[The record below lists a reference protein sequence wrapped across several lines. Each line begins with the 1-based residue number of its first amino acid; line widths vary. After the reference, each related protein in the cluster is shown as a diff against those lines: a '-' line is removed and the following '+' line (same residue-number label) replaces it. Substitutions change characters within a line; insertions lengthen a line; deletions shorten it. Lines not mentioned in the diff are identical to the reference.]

1 MKSAL
6 ETALATRI
14 LVLDGAMGT
23 MIQRHHLEELDFR
36 EGAFETHDKPLK
48 GNNDL
53 LSITRPEIIKDIH
66 RQYLQAGAD
75 IIETNTFSGTT
86 IAQAD
91 YGLEAAVFD
100 INYQSAKIAKEVCG
114 EFTDRTRF
122 VAGSIGPT
130 NRTASI
136 SPDVNDPGFRAVSF
150 DDLVLAYKQ
159 QVNALMD
166 GGVDLL
172 LVETIFDTLNAKAA
186 LFAIDEVFDER
197 KVKLPIMVSG
207 TITDQS
213 GRTLTGQT
221 TEAFLISL
229 SHMPLLS
236 IGLNCALGASMM
248 RPYLQILNEKSSF
261 AVSAHPNAG
270 LPNEFGQY
278 EESPQMMANQIKTFL
293 DESLVNII
301 GGCCGT
307 TPEHIKAIADIAKN
321 YAPRQIN
328 RA

>member
-6 ETALATRI
+6 ETALANQI

-23 MIQRHHLEELDFR
+23 MIQRHALEEFDFR
-36 EGAFETHDKPLK
+36 EGAFEDHEKPLK

-66 RQYLQAGAD
+66 RQYLAAGAD

-91 YGLEAAVFD
+91 YGLEDAVYQ
-100 INYQSAKIAKEVCG
+100 INFQSTKIAKEVCS
-114 EFTDRTRF
+114 EFTDRPRF

-166 GGVDLL
+166 GGVDTL

-186 LFAIDEVFDER
+186 LFAIDEVFEER
-197 KVKLPIMVSG
+197 EMKLPIMVSG

-278 EESPQMMANQIKTFL
+278 EESPEQMANQIKTFL
-293 DESLVNII
+293 DEGLVNII

-307 TPEHIKAIADIAKN
+307 TPAHIKAIADVAKN
-321 YAPRQIN
+321 YQPRPLN
-328 RA
+328 A